1 MVWPEMKER
10 ERSWFSTHDAV
21 LRVAEPGLKN
31 ILRDFKG

>member
-1 MVWPEMKER
+1 MKER
-10 ERSWFSTHDAV
+10 ERSWFSTSDAV